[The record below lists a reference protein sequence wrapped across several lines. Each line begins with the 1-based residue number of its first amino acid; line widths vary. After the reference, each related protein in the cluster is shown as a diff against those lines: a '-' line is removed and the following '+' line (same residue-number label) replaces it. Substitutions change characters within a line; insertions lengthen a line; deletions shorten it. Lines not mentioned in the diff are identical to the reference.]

1 MTLET
6 VNAFTTRIA
15 PIKPFKAAE
24 QARVL
29 LRTLP
34 TRPHPFS
41 QIAIE
46 PAASCEQSARKRFGM
61 RLAAI

>member
-1 MTLET
+1 MTAAI
-6 VNAFTTRIA
+6 NAFTARIS

-29 LRTLP
+29 RPLP
-34 TRPHPFS
+34 ARSRPFS

-46 PAASCEQSARKRFGM
+46 PAASRERSEKKRFGM

>member
-1 MTLET
+1 MTSET
-6 VNAFTTRIA
+6 VNAFTTRIS
-15 PIKPFKAAE
+15 PVKPFKAAE

-29 LRTLP
+29 RALP

-41 QIAIE
+41 QRAIE

>member
-1 MTLET
+1 MTSET

-24 QARVL
+24 QARV

>member
-1 MTLET
+1 MTAI
-6 VNAFTTRIA
+6 NAFAARIA
-15 PIKPFKAAE
+15 PIKPFKTAE

-29 LRTLP
+29 RALP